1 MNLHGHHRGRGCSA
15 APADQ
20 TRRPLSCRPAAGRS
34 RPSGSVG
41 RPPSH
46 GCHSGSATPCHKTVR
61 GDTSVRQD
69 GPAPRCLGRNVGP
82 VPRGAHGVGRLG
94 PWWRQPS
101 FQRPTASPVVA
112 ARPPAPR
119 HFLLRPSDE
128 GPACSPFRAP
138 HRSRT
143 ELLRRA
149 RGDPAAHVQHVARC
163 AATDSDVYAHRQVAE
178 PGAWHEHT
186 RAQRSPLGAL
196 NVEAER
202 SGVFG

>member
-1 MNLHGHHRGRGCSA
+1 MVCESMNLHGHHRGRGCSA

-101 FQRPTASPVVA
+101 FQRPTASLVVV

-119 HFLLRPSDE
+119 PFLLRP
-128 GPACSPFRAP
+128 
-138 HRSRT
+138 
-143 ELLRRA
+143 LRR
-149 RGDPAAHVQHVARC
+149 GDGLLALPC
-163 AATDSDVYAHRQVAE
+163 ASPLENWNCFDALEVTRQRMSSTSRAVLR
-178 PGAWHEHT
+178 PTVTST
-186 RAQRSPLGAL
+186 RTGRSPSRGFDTSTPVLSDLPSA
-196 NVEAER
+196 R
-202 SGVFG
+202 

>member
-1 MNLHGHHRGRGCSA
+1 MVCESMNLHGHHRGRGCSA

-61 GDTSVRQD
+61 EDTSVRQD

-101 FQRPTASPVVA
+101 FQRPTASLVVV
-112 ARPPAPR
+112 ARPPAPG
-119 HFLLRPSDE
+119 HFLLRP
-128 GPACSPFRAP
+128 
-138 HRSRT
+138 
-143 ELLRRA
+143 LQ
-149 RGDPAAHVQHVARC
+149 RGDGLLALPC
-163 AATDSDVYAHRQVAE
+163 ASPLENWNCFDALKVTRQRMSSML
-178 PGAWHEHT
+178 
-186 RAQRSPLGAL
+186 RAVLRPTVTSRRTGRSPSRGFDTSTPVPSDLPSA
-196 NVEAER
+196 R
-202 SGVFG
+202 

>member
-1 MNLHGHHRGRGCSA
+1 MVCESMNLHGHHRGRGCSA

-82 VPRGAHGVGRLG
+82 VPRGAHGVGRLD

-101 FQRPTASPVVA
+101 FQRPTASRVVV

-119 HFLLRPSDE
+119 PFLLRPLRRGD
-128 GPACSPFRAP
+128 GLLALPRASPLENWNCFDALEVTRQRMSSTLRAVLRP
-138 HRSRT
+138 TVTSRRTGRSPSRGFDT
-143 ELLRRA
+143 STPGSATSPRRA
-149 RGDPAAHVQHVARC
+149 RR
-163 AATDSDVYAHRQVAE
+163 
-178 PGAWHEHT
+178 
-186 RAQRSPLGAL
+186 
-196 NVEAER
+196 
-202 SGVFG
+202 